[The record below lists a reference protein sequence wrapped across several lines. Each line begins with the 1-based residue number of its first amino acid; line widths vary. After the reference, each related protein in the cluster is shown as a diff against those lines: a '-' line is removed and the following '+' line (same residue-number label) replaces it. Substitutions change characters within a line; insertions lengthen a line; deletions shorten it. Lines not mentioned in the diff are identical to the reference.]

1 MEFKEAMEK
10 VGELENSDELIGA
23 ITSRIQ
29 KANQDDKDY
38 KSVLSEKESEL
49 SKLKESFDSREK
61 EFEQLKNSLTDS
73 KDDEKELTIK
83 ALKEQVNELTTSFND
98 LSEKAKAK
106 EKEIEGNKKAKILK
120 TAFDKAGMI
129 STDSTVKAYSFDVAF
144 DSEGKL
150 VSNDGKSID
159 SFVVKLLEDEPQL
172 KKSELKKGTNSFSAS
187 SNSTI
192 SQRKQLE
199 EFLK

>member
-10 VGELENSDELIGA
+10 VSELENSDELIGA

-29 KANQDDKDY
+29 KANQEDKDY
-38 KSVLSEKESEL
+38 KSSISEKEEEIGN
-49 SKLKESFDSREK
+49 LKESMNSREK
-61 EFEQLKNSLTDS
+61 EFQELKNSLTNS
-73 KDDEKELTIK
+73 KSDEKDLTIK
-83 ALKEQVNELTTSFND
+83 ALKEQVNELKGSFD
-98 LSEKAKAK
+98 ELSQKAKAK
-106 EKEIEGNKKAKILK
+106 EEEIESNKKSKILK

-129 STDSTVKAYSFDVAF
+129 STDSMVKAYSLEVAF

-150 VSNDGKSID
+150 VSKDGKSID
-159 SFVVKLLEDEPQL
+159 TFVDTLLKDEPQL

-187 SNSTI
+187 SNSSVST
-192 SQRKQLE
+192 RKQLE

>member
-38 KSVLSEKESEL
+38 KSVLSEKEGEL

-98 LSEKAKAK
+98 LSEKAKSK
-106 EKEIEGNKKAKILK
+106 EKEIENNKKAKILK

-129 STDSTVKAYSFDVAF
+129 STDSMVKAYSLDVAF

>member
-129 STDSTVKAYSFDVAF
+129 STDSMVKAYSLDVAF

>member
-1 MEFKEAMEK
+1 
-10 VGELENSDELIGA
+10 
-23 ITSRIQ
+23 
-29 KANQDDKDY
+29 
-38 KSVLSEKESEL
+38 
-49 SKLKESFDSREK
+49 
-61 EFEQLKNSLTDS
+61 
-73 KDDEKELTIK
+73 
-83 ALKEQVNELTTSFND
+83 LKEQVNELTTSFND

-129 STDSTVKAYSFDVAF
+129 STDSMVKAYSLDVAF

>member
-1 MEFKEAMEK
+1 MEFKEAMDK
-10 VGELENSDELIGA
+10 VSELENSDELIGA

-38 KSVLSEKESEL
+38 KLSISEKDQEIEKLRESL
-49 SKLKESFDSREK
+49 TSKQK
-61 EFEQLKNSLTDS
+61 EFEEIKTSDF

-83 ALKEQVNELTTSFND
+83 ALKEQVSDLTNSFND

-129 STDSTVKAYSFDVAF
+129 STDSMVKAYSLDVAF

-150 VSNDGKSID
+150 LSNDGKSID

-172 KKSELKKGTNSFSAS
+172 KKSELKKGTSSFSAS

-192 SQRKQLE
+192 SERKQLE